1 MEKRKYYLVNKAF
14 NGFLLASLL
23 TVAANQLGATV
34 DGMMLSYLVDERAMS
49 SVNICRPIMQLQFA
63 LSMWIG
69 AGSSMMV
76 GMAIGNRHRDEA
88 NRIFA
93 VVMSMVVIVGVAFLL
108 LGVNCLQ
115 PLVGLLCADDGL
127 RGVTTEYLGV
137 TLYGAL
143 FYMLSVVLEMF
154 VAVDGNP
161 KRVSLAVISCVL
173 TNLVLDYVFIKFFSW
188 GVRGA
193 ASATVLSYLVSVIVL
208 LPHFLRKDTLK
219 LACRSCFKF
228 AGSVLSSG
236 LPFGLATMLLAVQ
249 FWGNNTIAMSYLGE
263 GGILAL
269 SVCIYLLGLSMII
282 LTGTLKAF
290 QPVASILKGADDVQG
305 VLMVIRKSY
314 RFMAICLAVFVLP
327 LVLFPR
333 GVAMIYG
340 VTSQEWIE
348 MVSQAIPPFTLNII
362 FQCVVYLLIPI
373 YQLYDNKSMATF
385 ISVGQSLAPML
396 GMWLLAEV
404 APRYVWWGFA
414 LGQIV
419 VALLIVLFAAML
431 RQRNRQLRPFILVPC
446 NDDLEGFETSVSANI
461 QAMGETLDQIDA
473 YLKQHLCD
481 ASLIMHIEVSSE
493 ELLKNV
499 ITHGFSD
506 ANHVEA
512 KISRHY
518 IDYRLTILPS
528 QVKVVIS
535 DDAKAFNPVEYD
547 KQTGLGLL
555 LVRGLCQ
562 EIKYDYL
569 FRQNMTTVIYA
580 IS

>member
-1 MEKRKYYLVNKAF
+1 MEKRKSYLVNKAF

-34 DGMMLSYLVDERAMS
+34 DGMMLSYLVDEQAMS

-76 GMAIGNRHRDEA
+76 GMAIGNRRRLEA
-88 NRIFA
+88 NRIFTA
-93 VVMSMVVIVGVAFLL
+93 VMSMVVIVGVAFLL
-108 LGVNCLQ
+108 LGFSWIQ
-115 PLVGLLCADDGL
+115 SLVGFLCADEGL
-127 RGVTTEYLGV
+127 KGVTTEYLDV

-154 VAVDGNP
+154 VAVDGKP
-161 KRVSLAVISCVL
+161 KQVSVAVMSCVL
-173 TNLVLDYVFIKFFSW
+173 TNLVLDYVFIKFFGW

-208 LPHFLRKDTLK
+208 LPHFFNKDTLK
-219 LACRSCFKF
+219 LAYRSCFKF
-228 AGSVLSSG
+228 VGPVLSSG

-290 QPVASILKGADDVQG
+290 QPVASILKGADDGQG

-333 GVAMIYG
+333 EVAVIYG

-373 YQLYDNKSMATF
+373 YQLYDNKLIATF

-404 APRYVWWGFA
+404 APDYVWWGFA
-414 LGQIV
+414 LGQVAI
-419 VALLIVLFAAML
+419 ALLVGLFSILL
-431 RQRNRQLRPFILVPC
+431 RQRNPHLRPFILVPS

-473 YLKQHLCD
+473 YLKKHLHD

-499 ITHGFSD
+499 ITHGFPD
-506 ANHVEA
+506 ASYVEA
-512 KISRHY
+512 KVSRHY

-547 KQTGLGLL
+547 KKTGLGLM

-562 EIKYDYL
+562 DIKYDYL
-569 FRQNMTTVIYA
+569 FRQNMTTVSYA